1 MSPITL
7 TEEGLQSIID
17 DLIKSKVPAP
27 VPRSRAGGRHP
38 GRKAAKDERYVC
50 IAEAI
55 CGTCLDSL
63 ATTNTHHEAVIFF
76 PPGVPK
82 KGCGRIFATKHG
94 LTVIHPTMFSD
105 TSKYPYGCLS
115 DILPADERKVR

>member
-1 MSPITL
+1 MSPGTISDAD
-7 TEEGLQSIID
+7 LQAVID
-17 DLIKSKVPAP
+17 ATIAGKVAKPP
-27 VPRSRAGGRHP
+27 PRSRAVRHP
-38 GRKAAKDERYVC
+38 GRTAAKNERYVC
-50 IAEAI
+50 IAQLA

-63 ATTNTHHEAVIFF
+63 AITNTHHTAVIFY

-82 KGCGRIFATKHG
+82 IGCGRNFATLHG

-115 DILPADERKVR
+115 DILPADERKVK